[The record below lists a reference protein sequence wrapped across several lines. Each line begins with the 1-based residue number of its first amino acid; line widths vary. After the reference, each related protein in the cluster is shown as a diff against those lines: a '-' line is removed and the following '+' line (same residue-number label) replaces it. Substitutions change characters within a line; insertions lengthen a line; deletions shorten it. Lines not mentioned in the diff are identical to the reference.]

1 MYKILL
7 EVHYKTKPGMRDTFL
22 AEAVPCADKSRA
34 EEGNIIYDYF
44 LNPQDENDILL
55 VEKWRDD
62 EALSLHYAAEHF
74 AELGR
79 IKEKYVDN
87 VTVNKHYVELA

>member
-7 EVHYKTKPGMRDTFL
+7 EVHYQTKPGMRDAFL
-22 AEAVPCADKSRA
+22 AAAAPCAAKSRA
-34 EEGNIIYDYF
+34 EEGNVLYDYF
-44 LNPQDENDILL
+44 LNPQDENDVLL

-74 AELGR
+74 AELGLV
-79 IKEKYVDN
+79 KEKYVDE
-87 VTVNKHYVELA
+87 VVVKKHYIELA